1 MKKILLVEDEI
12 ITYMDASSRLKNLGY
27 EVLSYSDKTER
38 AIEQVLLENP
48 DLVLMD
54 ININGQH
61 DGLFTAKIIT
71 EEMKIPLIFF
81 TSYTDDETLNKISEV
96 SHYGI
101 IKKPFDE
108 EKLIERINNY
118 IEIKK
123 INKFFIKGKTLL
135 KHKEIREIYKS
146 LFSESN
152 ETIFH
157 AYRISLLSKELGKE
171 MNLGKKFIN
180 KVGNAALLHDIGKEK
195 VSPEILNKKEKLTDE
210 EWIEIKNH
218 SIEGYKILSGIDK
231 FRKFADIVL
240 HHHERWD
247 GQGYPHGL
255 KEQKIPLASR
265 IIAIVDAYDVMTHD
279 RIYKEKMSKDQAL
292 KEILRNKGKQFD
304 PNIVD
309 GFIKYINKD

>member
-1 MKKILLVEDEI
+1 
-12 ITYMDASSRLKNLGY
+12 
-27 EVLSYSDKTER
+27 
-38 AIEQVLLENP
+38 
-48 DLVLMD
+48 
-54 ININGQH
+54 
-61 DGLFTAKIIT
+61 
-71 EEMKIPLIFF
+71 
-81 TSYTDDETLNKISEV
+81 
-96 SHYGI
+96 
-101 IKKPFDE
+101 
-108 EKLIERINNY
+108 
-118 IEIKK
+118 
-123 INKFFIKGKTLL
+123 
-135 KHKEIREIYKS
+135 
-146 LFSESN
+146 
-152 ETIFH
+152 
-157 AYRISLLSKELGKE
+157 

-255 KEQKIPLASR
+255 KEEEIPLASR

-309 GFIKYINKD
+309 GFIKYINK

>member
-12 ITYMDASSRLKNLGY
+12 ITYMDVSSRLNDLGF
-27 EVLSYSDKTER
+27 EILDFSDNTER
-38 AIEQVLLENP
+38 AIDQVLRQNP

-71 EEMKIPLIFF
+71 EEMKIPVIFF
-81 TSYTDDETLNKISEV
+81 TSHTDKDTLNKISEV

-101 IKKPFDE
+101 IKKPYDKE
-108 EKLIERINNY
+108 VLLE
-118 IEIKK
+118 K
-123 INKFFIKGKTLL
+123 INFCKDIEKINELYEHKKTSLM
-135 KHKEIREIYKS
+135 HKEIIQISKS

-157 AYRISLLSKELGKE
+157 AYRISLLSKELARE
-171 MNLGKKFIN
+171 MNLGKNFIN
-180 KVGNAALLHDIGKEK
+180 KVGKAALFHDIGKQK
-195 VSPEILNKKEKLTDE
+195 VPKNVLNKKEKLTDQD
-210 EWIEIKNH
+210 WIEIKKH
-218 SIEGYKILSGIDK
+218 PIDGYKILSCIDD
-231 FRKFADIVL
+231 FRQFAEIVL

-255 KEQKIPLASR
+255 KEEEIPLASR

-309 GFIKYINKD
+309 EFIKYINK